1 MSFFTCWRLPGG
13 RPFPFLMMLSGLLVL
28 SAGGARGQNITL
40 PLPIAFE
47 DFSSVAEEGIP
58 QGWTRVNYS
67 TTPLS
72 TRSMQDLASL
82 SYAGWVVVDAARFR
96 SNLTGYASRTTVDYS
111 RVLSFNPANIVNGQ
125 PVTNLAAG
133 RFLFGDSGYR
143 EGSQVMFLFT
153 RDYDLSGRTNVHLC
167 FHSIYE
173 QNQDSIA
180 AVEYSIDRGTNW
192 LPVVYYLDGPDVLT
206 TGGAIDAVKTFT
218 NRYSD
223 VATYREPGNSQLKG
237 GYYGA
242 FIGAPISQALAPFIS
257 ARADDDPI
265 NSKRVE
271 LYRLPAADNASTVR
285 FRFAYAGAD
294 SWYWGID
301 NLGLYSISPGQ
312 MPEITVAPVDS
323 EATSGLRATF
333 GVQVSGLAPFS
344 YQWLMNGE
352 SLPGETNANLI
363 VIAAPQLDQAVYS
376 VIVSNNFGAVQ
387 STGARL
393 SVRSPE
399 VTGQWDFDYGD
410 LRATLGSDLEFLGNT
425 DTTDRFETVSVG
437 ERVAGVLAFKEHTRT
452 QGLLMRHGA
461 RPNGGGKFV
470 NRYTLVMD
478 VLWPTASRDHFRA
491 LLQTDPFNHE
501 GNAAEFFVGD
511 HTVLPHAYGVGAG
524 TEFHGPL
531 SPEVWHRVVL
541 AVDLTEPE
549 GRQLAKYVDGVLVG
563 TQSLEG
569 GIDGKYALGPT
580 ALLFTTGV
588 ESLLRTRPGLMN
600 SIQFVDS
607 WLGPEQVAA
616 LGLPT
621 AEGLPP
627 GANAVK
633 LAPVV
638 REGASIR
645 LHWSGP
651 PGLYEVQRA
660 VRLDLGSWD
669 VVASPTSNRSLSLPV
684 QGDTAFYRVR
694 QSHKDM
700 VVGVLPG
707 GAQSLPSGQIV
718 RQPGQQVQFGGR
730 PVDLAVSPDG
740 ATLYIKNMNN
750 LLVVDVATWVLK
762 QTLPYPG
769 SGASMH
775 GIAVRRDGARV
786 YVTGAANEL
795 YEWTVQTNGILTAS
809 RTLAMPAGSY
819 PCGIALNASGD
830 RAYVCL
836 SVANR
841 LAVINLVSGGIA
853 GQIQVGVAPWDVVLS
868 PDETEAYVSDWGGRF
883 PGAGDLKASSAG
895 TQVVVDERGVGASG
909 VVSFVSL
916 ADNRETGQVAVGLHP
931 CDVELSRDGATL
943 FVANA
948 NSDTVSVIETKTR
961 SVHSTILV
969 RPESDFPY
977 GSAATG
983 LALAPDEKTLF
994 VTVGGNNAVG
1004 VVDLQALFVS
1014 GAEVKGFL
1022 PSDWYPGAVAT
1033 HGTNVFVVNVKGLGT
1048 RLGQPHASSY
1058 NIGAHLGT
1066 AVKIPVPELEAL
1078 YKLTSQAFED
1088 GRVPEVRRAFRPAR
1102 PNTQPVPVPV
1112 RLGEPSLFKHVV
1124 YVIKENKTYDQM
1136 FGDMPEGNG
1145 MASLCIYPENVSPN
1159 HHALAREFVL
1169 LDNFYCNGVNS
1180 ADGHSWSTEANVT
1193 DYLEKS
1199 FGGFTRAYTFG
1210 DDALTYSSTGFIWNN
1225 VLRHGLTFR
1234 NYGEMDY
1241 ASPSPNASWM
1251 QIYRD
1256 FTNGTRSIK
1265 YVQNIGIES
1274 LRRYS
1279 STNVPGWN
1287 LGIPDVVRAEGFIRE
1302 LRAAETRGS
1311 WESFHLLYLPNDHTG
1326 GPPSPRAQVADND
1339 LALGQVIE
1347 AISHSRFWTNTVVF
1361 VIEDD
1366 PQSGYDHVDAH
1377 RSICLVVSPYTRRR
1391 AVVSTFYNQ
1400 AGVIH
1405 TMERILGLP
1414 PMNQQDAMAPI
1425 MSQCFTNVANFT
1437 PYKTLTNNI
1446 PLAEGVTAAAAATP
1460 AALAWAQRV
1469 QTMDFSKPDRIN
1481 DDLFNRY
1488 IWFRNKGDAPYPAEY
1503 VGGHGKGLVQLGLLL
1518 DKSDEEEDE
1527 DED

>member
-1 MSFFTCWRLPGG
+1 MSFLNCPLLAGAHARS
-13 RPFPFLMMLSGLLVL
+13 FLAVLSGLLVL
-28 SAGGARGQNITL
+28 LASEARAQNITL
-40 PLPIAFE
+40 PLPIVFE

-58 QGWTRVNYS
+58 PGWTRVNYS

-82 SYAGWVVVDAARFR
+82 SYAGWVVVDASRFR
-96 SNLTGYASRTTVDYS
+96 SNFAGYASHTPVNYS
-111 RVLSFNPANIVNGQ
+111 RVLSFNPANVINGQ

-133 RFLFGDSGYR
+133 RFLFANSGYR
-143 EGSQVMFLFT
+143 EGSAVMFLFT
-153 RDYDLSGRTNVHLC
+153 QEFDLSGRTNVHLC

-173 QNQDSIA
+173 QNQDNLA
-180 AVEYSIDRGTNW
+180 AVEYSTDRGTNW
-192 LPVVYYLDGPDVLT
+192 LPLVYYLDGPDVLT
-206 TGGAIDAVKTFT
+206 TSGAIDAVKTLT

-223 VATYREPGNSQLKG
+223 VATYREPGNPQLKG

-242 FIGAPISQALAPFIS
+242 FIGAPISQALAPFI
-257 ARADDDPI
+257 ATRVDDDPI
-265 NSKRVE
+265 GSKRVE

-301 NLGLYSISPGQ
+301 NFGLYSISPGQ
-312 MPEITVAPVDS
+312 MPEISAAPADL
-323 EATSGLRATF
+323 EATAGLQATF
-333 GVQVSGLAPFS
+333 SVQVSGLPPFS
-344 YQWLMNGE
+344 YQWLMNGDI
-352 SLPGETNANLI
+352 LPGETNANL
-363 VIAAPQLDQAVYS
+363 VVTAAPALDQAVYS
-376 VIVSNNFGAVQ
+376 VIVSNAFGAVQ
-387 STGARL
+387 SPGGRL

-410 LRATLGSDLEFLGNT
+410 LRATIGSDLEFLGNT
-425 DTTDRFETVSVG
+425 EAIDQFETVFMG
-437 ERVAGVLAFKEHTRT
+437 DRAAGVLAFREHTRT

-478 VLWPTASRDHFRA
+478 VLWPTASHDHFRA
-491 LLQTDPFNHE
+491 LFQTDPFNHE
-501 GNAAEFFVGD
+501 GNEAEFFVGD
-511 HTVLPHAYGVGAG
+511 HTALPQAYGVGAE

-541 AVDLTEPE
+541 AVDLTNPE
-549 GRQLAKYVDGVLVG
+549 GTHLAKYIDGVPTG
-563 TQSLEG
+563 TQSLAG

-580 ALLFTTGV
+580 ALLFATGV
-588 ESLLRTRPGLMN
+588 ESVLRTKPGMVN

-607 WLGPEQVAA
+607 WLSPEQVAA

-621 AEGLPP
+621 ALGLPP
-627 GANAVK
+627 GGNAVK

-638 REGASIR
+638 IEGNSLR

-651 PGLYEVQRA
+651 PGLFELQRA
-660 VRLDLGSWD
+660 LRLDLDTWE
-669 VVASPTSNRSLSLPV
+669 VVAGPTSNRSLSLPI

-694 QSHKDM
+694 QSYQDM
-700 VVGVLPG
+700 VVGMLPG
-707 GAQSLPSGQIV
+707 GAQALPSRQIV
-718 RQPGQQVQFGGR
+718 RQPGQQLQFGGR
-730 PVDLAVSPDG
+730 PVDLALSPDG
-740 ATLYIKNMNN
+740 ATLYIKNVNN
-750 LLVVDVATWVLK
+750 LLVVDVATWSLK

-786 YVTGAANEL
+786 YVTGASNEL
-795 YEWTVQTNGILTAS
+795 YEWAVQTNGTLTPS

-819 PCGIALNASGD
+819 PCGIALNAAGD

-836 SVANR
+836 SIANR
-841 LAVINLVSGGIA
+841 LAVVNLVSGGIA
-853 GQIQVGVAPWDVVLS
+853 AQIQVGVAPWDVVLS
-868 PDETEAYVSDWGGRF
+868 PDETAAYVSDWGGRF

-909 VVSFVSL
+909 VVSFVNLSE
-916 ADNRETGQVAVGLHP
+916 NRETGQVPVGLHP
-931 CDVELSRDGATL
+931 CDLELSRDGATL

-948 NSDTVSVIETKTR
+948 NSDTVSVIDTKTR
-961 SVHSTILV
+961 SVSTILV

-983 LALAPDEKTLF
+983 LALSPDQKTLF

-1004 VVDLQALFVS
+1004 VIDLQSLATDGGS
-1014 GAEVKGFL
+1014 VKGFL
-1022 PSDWYPGAVAT
+1022 PSDWYPGAVAAR
-1033 HGTNVFVVNVKGLGT
+1033 GTNVFVVNVKGLGT
-1048 RLGQPHASSY
+1048 RLGQPHVSSY

-1066 AVKIPVPELEAL
+1066 AVKLPVPELEAL
-1078 YKLTSQAFED
+1078 YKLTAQAFED

-1102 PNTQPVPVPV
+1102 PSTQPVPVPA
-1112 RLGEPSLFKHVV
+1112 RLGEPSVFKHVL

-1241 ASPSPNASWM
+1241 ATPSPNASWM

-1256 FTNGTRSIK
+1256 FTNGTRAIK

-1287 LGIPDVVRAEGFIRE
+1287 LGIPDIVRADGFIRE
-1302 LRAAETRGS
+1302 LRAAEAKGS
-1311 WESFHLLYLPNDHTG
+1311 WENFHLLYLPNDHTG

-1347 AISHSRFWTNTVVF
+1347 AVTHCRFWTNTVVF

-1377 RSICLVVSPYTRRR
+1377 RSICLVVSPYTRRG

-1425 MSQCFTNVANFT
+1425 MYQCFTNAANFT
-1437 PYKTLTNNI
+1437 PYKTRANNI

-1469 QTMDFSKPDRIN
+1469 QSMDFTKPDRIN

-1503 VGGHGKGLVQLGLLL
+1503 VGGHGKGLGSLGLLL
-1518 DKSDEEEDE
+1518 DEPTEHGDGDPK
-1527 DED
+1527 